1 MTLRGLFVL
10 VAILAVCC
18 AALKFAGVWASV
30 FFGIALLIVVGIAIV
45 AFVDRGSR
53 QAYAIGFTLAA
64 FSYAATVL
72 VTHTGFG
79 GGELSPYSCSLP
91 TTKVLAPAFRLIVH
105 QTWID
110 SGTGKE
116 VPNYVPPK
124 SGGSILTGGGGSLAG
139 VGGFMNLHEFPDQR
153 TFMAVGHV
161 LWALVV
167 GCIGGYFGRLTYA
180 RRQMNGASPIKRE
193 TQSQ

>member
-1 MTLRGLFVL
+1 MTLCGLFVL

-18 AALKFAGVWASV
+18 AALKFGGVWASV
-30 FFGIALLIVVGIAIV
+30 FFGIALLIVLGIAIV

-79 GGELSPYSCSLP
+79 GGELDPYSCNLP
-91 TTKVLAPAFRLIVH
+91 TTKLLAPAYTLIVQ

-110 SGTGKE
+110 SRTGKE

-124 SGGSILTGGGGSLAG
+124 SGGGGMFPTF
-139 VGGFMNLHEFPDQR
+139 VNLHEFPDR
-153 TFMAVGHV
+153 RAFMAVGHV
-161 LWALVV
+161 LWTLVV
-167 GCIGGYFGRLTYA
+167 GCMGGYFGRLTFA
-180 RRQMNGASPIKRE
+180 RRQMNGASHSNQPP
-193 TQSQ
+193 T